1 MSSSNGI
8 KRLIINADDFGWS
21 RGISDGIFLAHRHGL
36 VTSASLMVNQP
47 ASEYAL
53 VLASQNPRLTV
64 GVHLNLSAG
73 APVLPPENVPTLVDR
88 EGKFYPFVQ
97 LHRRLLRWQVS
108 SAEVEAEFRAQVRW
122 MKQRGFTPTH
132 ADSHHGV
139 HIYPAAALAFRRALL
154 HEGIRRARGH
164 RLRHWLAKG
173 VSGLPYTG
181 PAPRR
186 WLVWAYV
193 ELLHA
198 LVFRELVSVKSG
210 LVVHPSFRWKLDRL
224 REAWRHAFAN
234 LAPGTYEL
242 GCHPGFSE
250 PGFSETDPI
259 RELREREL
267 EALTHRD
274 LRHDLH
280 RSGVELIT
288 YADL

>member
-1 MSSSNGI
+1 MSSSNGR
-8 KRLIINADDFGWS
+8 KRLIINADDLGWT
-21 RGISDGIFLAHRHGL
+21 RGISDGILLAHRHGL

-47 ASEYAL
+47 ASDYAL
-53 VLASQNPRLTV
+53 ILASQNPRLAV
-64 GVHLNLSAG
+64 GIHLNLCTG
-73 APVLPPENVPTLVDR
+73 VPVLPPENVPTLVDR
-88 EGKFYPFVQ
+88 DGKFYPYAQ
-97 LHRRLLRWQVS
+97 LHRRLLRWQAS
-108 SAEVEAEFRAQVRW
+108 SSEIEAEFRAQIRW
-122 MKQRGFTPTH
+122 MMDRGFTPTH

-173 VSGLPYTG
+173 ISGLPYTG

-198 LVFRELVSVKSG
+198 LVFRELVLVRSG
-210 LVVHPSFRWKLDRL
+210 LVVHPSFRGKLDRL

-242 GCHPGFSE
+242 GCHPGLSE
-250 PGFSETDPI
+250 LGFSETDAI

-267 EALTHRD
+267 EALMHRD
-274 LRHDLH
+274 LRHDLA
-280 RSGVELIT
+280 RNGVELIT

>member
-1 MSSSNGI
+1 MTSSNGK
-8 KRLIINADDFGWS
+8 KRLIINADDLGWT
-21 RGISDGIFLAHRHGL
+21 RGISDGIFLAHRQGL

-53 VLASQNPRLTV
+53 VLASQNPRLAV
-64 GVHLNLSAG
+64 GVHLNLSDG
-73 APVLPPENVPTLVDR
+73 VPTLPPCQVPSLVNRD
-88 EGKFYPFVQ
+88 GKFYPFAQ
-97 LHRRLLRWQVS
+97 LHRCLFRWQVS
-108 SAEVEAEFRAQVRW
+108 STQIEAEFRAQIQW
-122 MKQRGFTPTH
+122 MKHRGFMPTH
-132 ADSHHGV
+132 ADSHHQV

-154 HEGIRRARGH
+154 HEGIRCARGY
-164 RLRHWLAKG
+164 RLRHWLGKG
-173 VSGLPYTG
+173 ISGLPYTG

-186 WLVWAYV
+186 WLIWAYV

-198 LVFRELVSVKSG
+198 LAFRGLASAHTG
-210 LVVHPSFRWKLDRL
+210 LVVHPSYRWKLDRL

-242 GCHPGFSE
+242 GCHPGISE
-250 PGFSETDPI
+250 PGFSETDPL

-274 LRHDLH
+274 LRRDLDH
-280 RSGVELIT
+280 NGVELIT

>member
-1 MSSSNGI
+1 MSSSNGK
-8 KRLIINADDFGWS
+8 KRLIINADDLGWS
-21 RGISDGIFLAHRHGL
+21 RGISDGIFLAHRQGL

-47 ASEYAL
+47 ASDYAL
-53 VLASQNPRLTV
+53 VLASQNPRLAV

-73 APVLPPENVPTLVDR
+73 APVLPPENVRTLVDR
-88 EGKFYPFVQ
+88 DGKFYPFAQ
-97 LHRRLLRWQVS
+97 LHHRLLRWQVS
-108 SAEVEAEFRAQVRW
+108 SAEVEAEFRAQISW

-198 LVFRELVSVKSG
+198 LVFRELVAVKSG
-210 LVVHPSFRWKLDRL
+210 LIVHPSYRGKLDRL
-224 REAWRHAFAN
+224 REAWGHAFAN

-242 GCHPGFSE
+242 GCHPGFFE
-250 PGFSETDPI
+250 PGFSETDAI

-274 LRHDLH
+274 LRHDLA
-280 RSGVELIT
+280 RNGVELIT